1 MLRMMAFNVNLQYL
15 ALLISKLFL
24 AQVDVGNSVT
34 AYLTPLDE
42 EACNWMM
49 FVSPAQTWSEINLI
63 LYESQ
68 GHLYFVCVKSLQYK
82 GSELKYGYAEPYAK
96 KYSLP
101 LLKRG
106 TYD

>member
-1 MLRMMAFNVNLQYL
+1 
-15 ALLISKLFL
+15 
-24 AQVDVGNSVT
+24 
-34 AYLTPLDE
+34 
-42 EACNWMM
+42 M

-82 GSELKYGYAEPYAK
+82 GAELKYGYAEPYAK

-106 TYD
+106 TFEWYFSFVISLLMNDVLYWLGYILSLKDYNTI